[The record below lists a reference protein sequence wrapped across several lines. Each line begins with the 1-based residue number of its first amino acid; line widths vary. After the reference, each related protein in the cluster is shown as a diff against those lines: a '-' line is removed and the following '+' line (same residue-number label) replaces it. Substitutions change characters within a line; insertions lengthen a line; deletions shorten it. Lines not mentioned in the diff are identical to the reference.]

1 MEISLTKEVV
11 SDNLFV
17 SLHLSLEMKADNGER
32 FDEIAAKIKPWIRL
46 ALINGS
52 DKDSADELDGWTR
65 TLHPLTI
72 LTYDSSKL
80 LKALKSIGYEGP
92 VLLHTGGGLG
102 RRAPADH
109 CQTSFK
115 RFQEMVEE
123 LARIKPKIFE

>member
-1 MEISLTKEVV
+1 MEISLTKEVG

-17 SLHLSLEMKADNGER
+17 SLHLSHEMKTGNGER

-46 ALINGS
+46 SSINEA
-52 DKDSADELDGWTR
+52 DKDSADELDVWTR
-65 TLHPLTI
+65 TLPPLTMGI
-72 LTYDSSKL
+72 YDSSKL

-92 VLLHTGGGLG
+92 VLFHTGGGLG

-109 CQTSFK
+109 YQTSFK

-123 LARIKPKIFE
+123 LDED